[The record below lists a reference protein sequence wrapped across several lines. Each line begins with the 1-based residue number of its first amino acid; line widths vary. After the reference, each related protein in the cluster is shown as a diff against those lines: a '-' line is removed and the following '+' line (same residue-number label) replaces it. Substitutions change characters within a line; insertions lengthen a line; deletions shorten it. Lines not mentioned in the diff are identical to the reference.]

1 MDTDDKNFHNMLHTV
16 LRTRADNITVTTAPV
31 APPAIVTCFEELIGI
46 EARINL
52 HRRRQEGAGLESITT
67 DKKTLRRITCQTIAV
82 VAGMIQSY
90 ANATPG
96 QELTAAAADTSF
108 SKLEDGSDQTS
119 ANACAAILALITPE
133 NRPTLAA
140 AYGLTPALEETA
152 QDLLDEYADRIG
164 APRDARIAYR
174 TAGQQIT
181 QAIAEARTILSKR
194 LDPLMRQYT
203 LPTATPA
210 QRQYQATHTAARII
224 VDLKGTRRKKK
235 PPTGGTNGGGI

>member
-1 MDTDDKNFHNMLHTV
+1 MSQTRPKT
-16 LRTRADNITVTTAPV
+16 RTA
-31 APPAIVTCFEELIGI
+31 EL
-46 EARINL
+46 EA
-52 HRRRQEGAGLESITT
+52 
-67 DKKTLRRITCQTIAV
+67 
-82 VAGMIQSY
+82 
-90 ANATPG
+90 
-96 QELTAAAADTSF
+96 
-108 SKLEDGSDQTS
+108 
-119 ANACAAILALITPE
+119 
-133 NRPTLAA
+133 
-140 AYGLTPALEETA
+140 TA

-181 QAIAEARTILSKR
+181 QAIAEARTVLLKR

-210 QRQYQATHTAARII
+210 QRQYQATYTASRIT